1 MHTVHLLTVGEGVS
15 REGDMCFGGVCSWG
29 VCLGVCSEGCVSRG
43 CAHTPLD
50 SEADTPCGQTD
61 TCENITLPQTL
72 WAVMICQVK
81 QGTEKLEENLRGP

>member
-15 REGDMCFGGVCSWG
+15 RQGDICVLGGVQG
-29 VCLGVCSEGCVSRG
+29 VYVSGVCSEGCVSRG

-61 TCENITLPQTL
+61 TCENIT
-72 WAVMICQVK
+72 
-81 QGTEKLEENLRGP
+81 